1 MSAFGNTVMGW
12 VERHVSALATTRYGF
27 VTSYNPEDHTARVQ
41 FADTGTDAGG
51 FLPIL
56 NIAATDTMT
65 FRVGLSIGAHVILI
79 PVGADGDAYQVL
91 GSVHNEAMP
100 PPVSAK
106 TIDGDDA
113 PVAST
118 EWLVKNAGGAVL
130 RFNED
135 GSIFVQ
141 SPSEIRM
148 QAPHFATKGEWDHDG
163 SFKATG
169 NVESEADVKDHHGTL
184 DGLRGHYN
192 GHKHSGVQTGSGQS
206 AGPTP
211 TD

>member
-1 MSAFGNTVMGW
+1 MSAFGNTVMAW
-12 VERHVSALATTRYGF
+12 VERHASSQATTRYGF

-56 NIAATDTMT
+56 NIMATETLT
-65 FRVGLSIGAHVILI
+65 FRAGLAIGSHVMLI
-79 PVGADGDAYQVL
+79 PVGTDGDAYQVL
-91 GSVHNEAMP
+91 AAVHNETMAP
-100 PPVSAK
+100 ANAPK
-106 TIDGDDA
+106 EIDGDDA
-113 PVAST
+113 PVQ
-118 EWLVKNAGGAVL
+118 AGELLIKAKGGSVL

-141 SPSEIRM
+141 STSQIRM
-148 QAPHFATKGEWDHDG
+148 QAPNFVTKGEWDHDG
-163 SFKATG
+163 SFKASG
-169 NVESEADVKDHHGTL
+169 NIESEADVKDHTGTL
-184 DGLRGHYN
+184 SRLRSTFN
-192 GHKHSGVQTGSGQS
+192 GHKHSGVQTGGGQS